1 MKAGTCNL
9 RLGMLDTGDCF
20 ESEACLDFTAR
31 SMLVLGYGVKSCLKT
46 KTVASVYQ
54 ESPFTS
60 GEDIWFWV
68 NQNS

>member
-1 MKAGTCNL
+1 MKAGACNL
-9 RLGMLDTGDCF
+9 RLGTPDTEACF
-20 ESEACLDFTAR
+20 ESEACLDFTAH

-46 KTVASVYQ
+46 KTAASVYQ

-60 GEDIWFWV
+60 GEDIWFGV